1 MSCGQYSEIPIQ
13 PTDQEDLQKLLNAP
27 ELAELK
33 TRVRACVHVLSF
45 RRLLGAA
52 IFNCRCF
59 IDIHAR

>member
-33 TRVRACVHVLSF
+33 TRVRTCVLAQAILRLS
-45 RRLLGAA
+45 GAA
-52 IFNCRCF
+52 IFHCRRF
-59 IDIHAR
+59 HRY